1 MGNWECVLVLGG
13 NGRFASFTGICPPT
27 ALPTTMGVFF
37 FFFLQFC
44 NLAQAVII
52 HQMI

>member
-13 NGRFASFTGICPPT
+13 NGRFASFTGFCP
-27 ALPTTMGVFF
+27 LPFLPLWVFF
-37 FFFLQFC
+37 FFQIW